1 MATQMIVNWLD
12 LSSLASTHEPTN
24 RDRLRQKSAHVSE
37 RPDNIEACRIEITL
51 DVDLGGELCRQS
63 KGVKDGEMIGGLMKQ
78 LVRGLARFVWYH
90 TTRIFHRGQA
100 AESSMAPQVIPAT
113 SVNPT
118 TPVDPPEL
126 ASRARIDALSNQV
139 GLDPKYERLVQ
150 WRSYRKNVPPQE
162 ILSDVLYQSWIT
174 MPGGHKWSHYFAIYQ
189 AVFGPRR
196 AEPLRILEIGV
207 LGGASLRLWKRYF
220 NHPGTLIV
228 GIDILPECIKFDAP
242 ADGIRVRI
250 GNQTDAR
257 FLNRVVEEFG
267 PFDLIIDDGS
277 HHSSHVIASFNH
289 LYADGLKESG
299 IYFVED
305 LHASYWHPW
314 RDSRKSFLDMCKEL
328 LEHMHAHYQRAAPQ
342 AFLTSKPSDQPM
354 AALEVPL
361 ITTMIEEIRIF
372 DSIVAVYKTHREY
385 IPYYLRA

>member
-1 MATQMIVNWLD
+1 
-12 LSSLASTHEPTN
+12 
-24 RDRLRQKSAHVSE
+24 
-37 RPDNIEACRIEITL
+37 
-51 DVDLGGELCRQS
+51 
-63 KGVKDGEMIGGLMKQ
+63 MIGGLMKQ
-78 LVRGLARFVWYH
+78 LVRGLGRFVWYH
-90 TTRIFHRGQA
+90 TTRIFHREQG
-100 AESSMAPQVIPAT
+100 AESAVSVAPQVLPAT
-113 SVNPT
+113 SVSPA
-118 TPVDPPEL
+118 TPVEPPEP
-126 ASRARIDALSNQV
+126 ATRARIDALNNQV
-139 GLDPKYERLVQ
+139 GLDPKYEQLVQ

-162 ILSDVLYQSWIT
+162 ILSDTLYQSWIT

-220 NHPGTLIV
+220 THPGTLIV

-257 FLNRVVEEFG
+257 FLKRVVEEFG

-277 HHSSHVIASFNH
+277 HHSSHIIASFNH

-305 LHASYWHPW
+305 LHANYWHPW
-314 RDSRKSFLDMCKEL
+314 RDSRRSFLDMCKEL

-342 AFLTSKPSDQPM
+342 AFLINKPSDQPM

-361 ITTMIEEIRIF
+361 ITTMIKEIRFF
-372 DSIVAVYKTHREY
+372 DSIVAIHKTHREY
-385 IPYYLRA
+385 IPYYLRV

>member
-1 MATQMIVNWLD
+1 V
-12 LSSLASTHEPTN
+12 EPP
-24 RDRLRQKSAHVSE
+24 E
-37 RPDNIEACRIEITL
+37 
-51 DVDLGGELCRQS
+51 
-63 KGVKDGEMIGGLMKQ
+63 
-78 LVRGLARFVWYH
+78 
-90 TTRIFHRGQA
+90 
-100 AESSMAPQVIPAT
+100 PAT
-113 SVNPT
+113 S
-118 TPVDPPEL
+118 
-126 ASRARIDALSNQV
+126 ARIDALNNQV
-139 GLDPKYERLVQ
+139 GLDPKYERRVQ

-162 ILSDVLYQSWIT
+162 ILSNTLYQSWIT

-220 NHPGTLIV
+220 THPGTLIV

-257 FLNRVVEEFG
+257 FLKRVVQEFG

-314 RDSRKSFLDMCKEL
+314 RDSRRSFLDMCKEL

-385 IPYYLRA
+385 IPFYLRA